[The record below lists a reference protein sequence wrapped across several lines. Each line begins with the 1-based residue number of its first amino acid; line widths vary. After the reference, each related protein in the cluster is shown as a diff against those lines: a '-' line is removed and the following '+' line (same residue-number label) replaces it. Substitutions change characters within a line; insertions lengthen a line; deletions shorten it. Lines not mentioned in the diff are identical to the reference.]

1 MCVRVCVRVCGNG
14 SQKQIS
20 VEMGNF
26 MLEIFARPL
35 DRLDIIQL
43 RFAAIERTFATSVN
57 LKRAI

>member
-26 MLEIFARPL
+26 MLEIFARLL

-43 RFAAIERTFATSVN
+43 RFAAIERTSVN